1 MIIVVMVM
9 IMIMM
14 VRAIVMMPRRSHHA
28 SDATG
33 DTARRAANDAANHT
47 AYGSRRASTNLG
59 PSFTAPNNA
68 LGLR

>member
-1 MIIVVMVM
+1 
-9 IMIMM
+9 
-14 VRAIVMMPRRSHHA
+14 MMPRRSHHA

-47 AYGSRRASTNLG
+47 AYGSRASTDLG

>member
-1 MIIVVMVM
+1 MVVMVM
-9 IMIMM
+9 IVIMV

-33 DTARRAANDAANHT
+33 DTARRAANDAADHT

>member
-1 MIIVVMVM
+1 MIV
-9 IMIMM
+9 IMM

-59 PSFTAPNNA
+59 PLFHRPQ
-68 LGLR
+68 